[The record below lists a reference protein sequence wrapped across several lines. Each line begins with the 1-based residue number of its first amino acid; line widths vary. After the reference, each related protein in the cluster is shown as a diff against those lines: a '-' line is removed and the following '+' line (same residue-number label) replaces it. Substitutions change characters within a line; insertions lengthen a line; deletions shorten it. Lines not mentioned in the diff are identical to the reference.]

1 MATFITQRDAAITA
15 YEALI
20 YPNSVG
26 AIDGQVHQDSGVG
39 QLESVYQNLVG
50 YDNYSYV
57 IVRTGVDS
65 TGTEANTFLQN
76 GINLIAAYNAA
87 KLLTPNGSALS
98 ATNRVAVLVPP
109 GRYDLGANLIN
120 ANTEYVDLIGLG
132 DSPEDVVINGVLVPG
147 TLVQSANNMIIKGV
161 TLKYSGINPIG
172 VAYLPTNTFSST
184 KMENVILDGNGVNG
198 VTPANDGLLEFSGTY
213 KNVKAVN
220 YAGNAWDNIING
232 AVFIGCTCDGPG
244 FAVTSGIGTA
254 TMTDCEAT
262 SGFGGY
268 IGGGVFTRCK
278 TTGGDGFGTIADCIG
293 MFTDCHVIGAGFGK
307 VGSNGTYTNCS
318 TTGSGFSYADT
329 SFMAYSMSGSYINC
343 SASNNSFGYGF
354 CSRSGYFKDCVA
366 GDSSFG
372 DTTINYGG
380 GVCFYDGCKALV
392 KSFGYSDAGSTY
404 INCTAG
410 NQSFVGTQGNF
421 SGCIAGNS
429 SFVDIYAGSVLTS
442 CSAGDNSFCNISI
455 PFSAEYR
462 NCNAGDNS
470 FNRFIIG
477 LAITSSPKIYGC
489 KAGNYSFMSF
499 NGNAPSTTSIIFT
512 GVMKDCVG
520 GLSSFGGCYNT
531 GIAKVIVYMQ
541 GFIDNCTGG
550 DYSFYGVELGP
561 AVDSSIESV
570 VSNCIGGRGSF
581 CGNGGIVAAT
591 GSLINCHLVDSV
603 TKQLGAAS
611 WGGEMRGRMENCS
624 WIITGAS
631 NDCVAVNNGAKIY
644 NCTLVAG
651 AGGASVI
658 SVSAPTVVS
667 ASIAHCRMQ
676 TAIDATVT
684 NTIATPYNVID
695 TDI

>member
-65 TGTEANTFLQN
+65 TGAEVNTFLQN

-161 TLKYSGINPIG
+161 TLKYSGPNPIG

-232 AVFIGCTCDGPG
+232 TVFIGCTCDGPG
-244 FAVTSGIGTA
+244 FAVTASIIAA

-262 SGFGGY
+262 SGFGET
-268 IGGGVFTRCK
+268 IGGGVFARCK
-278 TTGGDGFGTIADCIG
+278 TTSGDGFGTVADCIG
-293 MFTDCHVIGAGFGK
+293 TFTDCHVAGNGFGVSGCNGSYVNCSA
-307 VGSNGTYTNCS
+307 VGSAFGYLPLVVGPYSINGQYIGCRAGDS
-318 TTGSGFSYADT
+318 SFGSGFCT
-329 SFMAYSMSGSYINC
+329 
-343 SASNNSFGYGF
+343 
-354 CSRSGYFKDCVA
+354 RSGYFKDCIG
-366 GDSSFG
+366 GDLSFG
-372 DTTINYGG
+372 DGTNPVGSAIHENCSAGNNSFNSGWVSSKYIGCRAGNDSFVLLAGAVEGCSAGNRSFNLATPSCFIKDCSAGDESFNNPGG
-380 GVCFYDGCKALV
+380 LNG
-392 KSFGYSDAGSTY
+392 TY

-410 NQSFVGTQGNF
+410 ST
-421 SGCIAGNS
+421 
-429 SFVDIYAGSVLTS
+429 
-442 CSAGDNSFCNISI
+442 
-455 PFSAEYR
+455 
-462 NCNAGDNS
+462 S
-470 FNRFIIG
+470 FNSWTIST
-477 LAITSSPKIYGC
+477 AVTSSGTIQGC
-489 KAGNYSFMSF
+489 KAGDYSFMSF

-512 GVMKDCVG
+512 GVMKDCIG

-581 CGNGGIVAAT
+581 CGNGGIVAAI